1 MKHEQ
6 WTVAALAEAVGGQ
19 LEGPGEAIV
28 SGLAALDDAGPQ
40 HIAYAKGRRFREAL
54 QACRAA
60 AVLVPESEVPF
71 CPVTA
76 IVVDD
81 PYAAYA
87 RAGQLLHPPP
97 APRPGIH
104 PSAIVEADAEVDASA
119 EIGPRVVVGAGARV
133 GAGCII
139 GPGTVI
145 EPGARVG
152 EGSRLGPGVVLGRD
166 CRIGRRCIV
175 HGGVVI
181 GADGFGFAPSGG
193 RWEKI
198 PQIGAVRI
206 GDDCEIGANSCIDR
220 GALHD
225 TVIGNGVKIDNL
237 VQIGHNVRIGDHSI
251 IVACAMIGGSTRI
264 GSGCAIAGG
273 VGLAGH
279 LELADGTQVT
289 GMSMVAHDLPAGRY
303 SSAIEVQ
310 DSRTW
315 RRNHARLHRLDE
327 TIKKLRR
334 EIEALERKIDEE

>member
-1 MKHEQ
+1 MTDTP
-6 WTVAALAEAVGGQ
+6 WTIARLAQVVGGR
-19 LEGPGEAIV
+19 LEGDGDAMV
-28 SGLAALDDAGPQ
+28 TGLAALDEAGPQ
-40 HIAYAKGRRFREAL
+40 HIAYSKGARFRDAL
-54 QACRAA
+54 ENCRAA
-60 AVLVPESEVPF
+60 AVLLPESELPF
-71 CPVTA
+71 CPVPA

-87 RAGQLLHPPP
+87 RVGQLLHPLP

-104 PSAIVEADAEVDASA
+104 PDAIVEPGVEVDPTA
-119 EIGPRVVVGAGARV
+119 EIGARVVIGAGARI

-139 GPGTVI
+139 APGCVI
-145 EPGARVG
+145 EAGARVG

-166 CRIGRRCIV
+166 CHIGQRCIV
-175 HGGVVI
+175 HAGVVI
-181 GADGFGFAPSGG
+181 GADGFGFAPSEG

-198 PQIGAVRI
+198 PQIAAVRI
-206 GDDCEIGANSCIDR
+206 GNDCEIGANTCIDR

-279 LELADGTQVT
+279 LELADGTQIT

-334 EIEALERKIDEE
+334 EIDALARKIEEE